1 MKGLADRF
9 KVAIIGMGKGGLP
22 LAKMF
27 AEDPDIE
34 IVGVSSRSQ
43 DAPGI
48 AWAKQHGIFTT
59 PDFKE
64 LFIKLPRIDIVIDAT
79 GNPHVGAFLNDLNR
93 PETEVVKGMTAN
105 LVWRMVEEREARE
118 QAAKRTLEEQML
130 LYNIGLMLANAEK
143 SDHALKLIVEAAMDL
158 LEMAAGSAAL
168 FDEEKGEMRMSVVM
182 GFRGDKPPL
191 HAWKVRPGG
200 LTAHILSNSQ
210 PTVIEELENN
220 PKFDTSHLKDQGFRS
235 LVAVPLKAEGKIVGI
250 LYVDDFRPRKFTARE
265 LSLMGLLGALA
276 ASAVEKV
283 LMLERAEEM
292 AVTDELTKVY
302 NHRYFVRTLLTE
314 LKRAERYGEPLG
326 LCMIDVDHFKKFNDT
341 HGHLKGNEVLIEIA
355 KIMRI
360 AMRET
365 DIVARYGGEEFA
377 VILPKTGK
385 DHAMALANRLREA
398 VEEGR
403 FPGAELQPLGKLTV
417 SIGIAAYPDDSA
429 TADSVSEIIELADQ
443 ALYQSKSAGR
453 NRVTACHDK

>member
-1 MKGLADRF
+1 MKDSAGRF

-34 IVGVSSRSQ
+34 IVGVSSRNLA
-43 DAPGI
+43 APGI
-48 AWAKQHGIFTT
+48 EWAKQLGIFTT
-59 PDFKE
+59 PNFQE
-64 LFIKLPRIDIVIDAT
+64 LFNLPRIDIVVDAT
-79 GNPHVGAFLNDLNR
+79 GNPQVEAFLKNLNR

-105 LVWRMVEEREARE
+105 LLWRMVEERMARE
-118 QAAKRTLEEQML
+118 RAATRTMEEQML

-143 SDHALKLIVEAAMDL
+143 SDHALKLIVDAAMNL

-168 FDEEKGEMRMSVVM
+168 FDEEKGEMRMAVVM
-182 GFRGDKPPL
+182 GFRGEKPPL
-191 HAWKVRPGG
+191 HNWKVRAGG
-200 LTAHILSNSQ
+200 LTAHILSNND
-210 PTVIEELENN
+210 PTVIEELGNN
-220 PKFDTSHLKDQGFRS
+220 TKFDTSQLKEQGFRS

-250 LYVDDFRPRKFTARE
+250 LYVDDFRPRKFSSRE
-265 LSLMGLLGALA
+265 INLMGLLGALA

-302 NHRYFVRTLLTE
+302 NHRYFARTLLTE
-314 LKRAERYGEPLG
+314 LKRAERHSEQVG

-355 KIMRI
+355 KIMRV

-365 DIVARYGGEEFA
+365 DVVARYGGEEFA
-377 VILPKTGK
+377 VILPKTNK

-398 VEEGR
+398 VEEVQ
-403 FPGAELQPLGKLTV
+403 FPGAEFQPLGKLTV
-417 SIGIAAYPDDSA
+417 SIGVATYPDDCD
-429 TADSVSEIIELADQ
+429 TADSVSGIIELADQ

-453 NRVTACHDK
+453 NRVTTCRNK

>member
-1 MKGLADRF
+1 MKNSVDRF

-34 IVGVSSRSQ
+34 IVGVSSRNQ
-43 DAPGI
+43 AAPGI
-48 AWAKQHGIFTT
+48 QWAQQLGIFTS

-64 LFIKLPRIDIVIDAT
+64 LFKLPRIDIVVDAS
-79 GNPHVGAFLNDLNR
+79 GNPEVEAFLKNLHR

-105 LVWRMVEEREARE
+105 LLWRMVEERMARE
-118 QAAKRTLEEQML
+118 RAANRTMEEQML

-143 SDHALKLIVEAAMDL
+143 SDHALKLIVEAAMNL

-168 FDEEKGEMRMSVVM
+168 FDEEKGEMRMAVVM
-182 GFRGDKPPL
+182 GFRGKEPPL
-191 HAWKVRPGG
+191 LCWKVRPGG
-200 LTAHILSNSQ
+200 LTAHILSNND
-210 PTVIEELENN
+210 PTVIEELDNN
-220 PKFDTSHLKDQGFRS
+220 TKFDTSQLKEQGFRS

-250 LYVDDFRPRKFTARE
+250 LYVDDFRPRKFSSRE
-265 LSLMGLLGALA
+265 VNLMGLLGALA

-302 NHRYFVRTLLTE
+302 NHRYFARTLLTE
-314 LKRAERYGEPLG
+314 LKRAERHNEQVG

-341 HGHLKGNEVLIEIA
+341 HGHLKGNAVLIEIA
-355 KIMRI
+355 RIMRI

-377 VILPKTGK
+377 VILPKTNK
-385 DHAMALANRLREA
+385 EHATALANRLREA
-398 VEEGR
+398 VEEVK
-403 FPGAELQPLGKLTV
+403 FQGAELQPLGKLTV
-417 SIGIAAYPDDSA
+417 SIGVATYPEDSD
-429 TADSVSEIIELADQ
+429 TADSVSDIIELADQ
-443 ALYQSKSAGR
+443 ALYLSKADGR
-453 NRVTACHDK
+453 NRVTVWRKK